1 MDKAWM
7 SKNRLS
13 HEYEAGVESFMQF
26 AMQNAN
32 DPNEIPCPCTR
43 CGNLQMKDVRTIRAH
58 LCCNGM
64 DLTYHTWIW
73 HGERSTVKNPM
84 NDSDQV
90 GPDEHKYFTKE
101 TIDMVHDAYDS
112 YAENPSQFH
121 KILEDAEKPLYSGCT
136 KFTKLTALVK
146 LFNLKAKYSWSDKSF
161 TDLLSLL
168 GEMLPDHNELPLSYY
183 DAKKSFSAL
192 GMNYVKIHACPN
204 DCILY
209 RKEFEDL
216 SNCPICG
223 MLRWKLGNNSVVN
236 EGIPAKV
243 LWYFPPIPRF
253 QRLFRNKEVSKEL
266 TWHADKRICDGYLR
280 HPADSPAW
288 KVVDHKWPDFAS
300 ESRNL
305 RLAISAD
312 GINPHS
318 LMSSAYSCW
327 PVVMITYNLPPWLC
341 MNRKF
346 MMLTLLI
353 SGPKQPGNDIEV
365 YLAPL
370 VDDLKCLWDI
380 GVDAYDAY
388 RKEYFSLR
396 AVLLWTIND
405 FPAYG
410 NMSGCV
416 VKGYQACPICGE
428 ETYSTRLKHSRKM
441 SYTGHRRFLPRN
453 HPNRRQKKAFNG
465 KQEFNPAPKPLTGL
479 EVLERVDK
487 INYRSGKMSGKLKR
501 KELETKSC
509 WKRKSIFF
517 ELEYWKLLHVRHVL
531 DVMHIEKNVCEI
543 LIGTI
548 LNVPGKTKDGVAAR
562 LDLVEMNVRTDLA
575 PKMEEN
581 RTFLPAACYTLS
593 RAEKKKL
600 CNSLFGMK
608 VPTGYSSNVKNLVS
622 MKDLK
627 LVGLKSH
634 DYHTLMQQLFPIAIR
649 DVLPKHVRDTIIR
662 LCGFFN
668 VLCNKV
674 IDVSNLDGLQREIVT
689 LLCMLEKYF
698 PPSFFDIMVHLTVH
712 LVREVKLCGPVW
724 YRQMYPF
731 ERFMKIL
738 KGYVRNRNRPEGC
751 IAECYVAEE
760 AVEFCSDY
768 MSNVHTIRIPTRH
781 RQLQLTR
788 PLSGAVVHSTSLD
801 ELHQVHRYVLENDV
815 DVDPYIEEH
824 MTFLNEKFPNKANS
838 KKWLQDEHNRAF
850 ANWLRDRV
858 GSVVGHSTCQIS
870 ERLKW
875 IARGPSNQVLKYSSY
890 LIDGVTYHTKECD
903 DTRVVQNSGVSL
915 IAKTMQVA
923 SAKDKH
929 PVVSDMIF
937 FGVIQEIWVLDYHKY
952 QVPMFKCNWVENNNG
967 IKVDDLGFTL
977 ANLKRVGFKSDS
989 FILASQAKQVFYIE
1003 DPQDPTWHVVL
1014 TTPTKEY
1021 IEFISED
1028 VLENSVIHYQS
1039 FTRGFLP
1046 MEPLDVDEK
1055 DENEPPCIR
1064 EDCDGTWEL
1073 SLGKLEV

>member
-1 MDKAWM
+1 
-7 SKNRLS
+7 
-13 HEYEAGVESFMQF
+13 
-26 AMQNAN
+26 
-32 DPNEIPCPCTR
+32 
-43 CGNLQMKDVRTIRAH
+43 
-58 LCCNGM
+58 
-64 DLTYHTWIW
+64 
-73 HGERSTVKNPM
+73 
-84 NDSDQV
+84 
-90 GPDEHKYFTKE
+90 
-101 TIDMVHDAYDS
+101 
-112 YAENPSQFH
+112 
-121 KILEDAEKPLYSGCT
+121 
-136 KFTKLTALVK
+136 
-146 LFNLKAKYSWSDKSF
+146 
-161 TDLLSLL
+161 
-168 GEMLPDHNELPLSYY
+168 
-183 DAKKSFSAL
+183 
-192 GMNYVKIHACPN
+192 
-204 DCILY
+204 
-209 RKEFEDL
+209 
-216 SNCPICG
+216 
-223 MLRWKLGNNSVVN
+223 
-236 EGIPAKV
+236 
-243 LWYFPPIPRF
+243 
-253 QRLFRNKEVSKEL
+253 
-266 TWHADKRICDGYLR
+266 
-280 HPADSPAW
+280 
-288 KVVDHKWPDFAS
+288 
-300 ESRNL
+300 
-305 RLAISAD
+305 
-312 GINPHS
+312 
-318 LMSSAYSCW
+318 MSSAYSCW

-341 MNRKF
+341 MKRKF

-353 SGPKQPGNDIEV
+353 SGPKQPGNDIDV

-370 VDDLKCLWDI
+370 VDDLKCLWEI

-396 AVLLWTIND
+396 VVLLWTIND

-453 HPNRRQKKAFNG
+453 HPYRRQKKAFNG

-487 INYRSGKMSGKLKR
+487 INYHAGKMSGKLQR

-517 ELEYWKLLHVRHVL
+517 ELEYWKHLHVRHML
-531 DVMHIEKNVCEI
+531 DVMHIEKNVCES
-543 LIGTI
+543 LIGTL

-575 PKMEEN
+575 PKTEEN
-581 RTFLPAACYTLS
+581 RTFLPAACFTLS
-593 RAEKKKL
+593 RTEKRKL

-608 VPTGYSSNVKNLVS
+608 VPTGYSSNVKNMVS

-674 IDVSNLDGLQREIVT
+674 IDVSKLDGLQREIVT

-768 MSNVHTIRIPTRH
+768 MSNVHTIGIPTRH

-788 PLSGAVVHSTSLD
+788 PLSGAVVYSTSLD
-801 ELHQVHRYVLENDV
+801 ELHQAHRYVLENDV

-824 MTFLNEKFPNKANS
+824 MTFLNEKFPNKAKS

-858 GSVVGHSTCQIS
+858 GSGFGHSTCQIS

-875 IARGPSNQVLKYSSY
+875 IACGPSNQVLKYSSY

-903 DTRVVQNSGVSL
+903 DRRVVQNSGVSL
-915 IAKTMQVA
+915 IAKTMQVV

-952 QVPMFKCNWVENNNG
+952 QVPMFKCNWVDNNNG
-967 IKVDDLGFTL
+967 IKVDDLGFML
-977 ANLKRVGFKSDS
+977 VNLKRVGFKSDS

-1064 EDCDGTWEL
+1064 EDCDGTW
-1073 SLGKLEV
+1073 VDNA

>member
-7 SKNRLS
+7 SKNILS
-13 HEYEAGVESFMQF
+13 HEYEVGVESFLQF

-58 LCCNGM
+58 LCSNGM

-90 GPDEHKYFTKE
+90 GPDEHKYFAEE

-146 LFNLKAKYSWSDKSF
+146 LFNFKAKYSWSDKSF

-183 DAKKSFSAL
+183 DAMKSFSAL

-223 MLRWKLGNNSVVN
+223 MSRWKLGNNSVVN
-236 EGIPAKV
+236 EGTPAKV
-243 LWYFPPIPRF
+243 LWYFRPIPRF
-253 QRLFRNKEVSKEL
+253 QRLFRNKDLSKEL

-341 MNRKF
+341 MKRKF

-353 SGPKQPGNDIEV
+353 SGPKQPGNDIDV

-370 VDDLKCLWDI
+370 VDDLKCLWEI

-416 VKGYQACPICGE
+416 VKGYQACPIYGE

-441 SYTGHRRFLPRN
+441 SYTSHRRFLPRN
-453 HPNRRQKKAFNG
+453 HPYRRQKKAFNG

-487 INYRSGKMSGKLKR
+487 INYRAGKMSGKLQR

-517 ELEYWKLLHVRHVL
+517 ELEYWKHLHVRHVL
-531 DVMHIEKNVCEI
+531 DVMHIEKNVCES
-543 LIGTI
+543 LIGTL

-575 PKMEEN
+575 PKTEDN
-581 RTFLPAACYTLS
+581 RTFLPAACFTLS
-593 RAEKKKL
+593 RTEKRKL

-674 IDVSNLDGLQREIVT
+674 IDVSKLDGLQREIVT
-689 LLCMLEKYF
+689 ILCMLEKYF
-698 PPSFFDIMVHLTVH
+698 PPSFFDIMAHLTVH

-768 MSNVHTIRIPTRH
+768 MSNVHTIGIPTRH

-788 PLSGAVVHSTSLD
+788 PLSGAVVYSTSLD
-801 ELHQVHRYVLENDV
+801 ELHQAHRYVLENDV
-815 DVDPYIEEH
+815 DV
-824 MTFLNEKFPNKANS
+824 
-838 KKWLQDEHNRAF
+838 
-850 ANWLRDRV
+850 
-858 GSVVGHSTCQIS
+858 GSGVGHSTCQIS

-875 IARGPSNQVLKYSSY
+875 IARGPSNEVLKYSSY

-929 PVVSDMIF
+929 PFVSDMIF

-977 ANLKRVGFKSDS
+977 VNLKRVGFKSDS

-1055 DENEPPCIR
+1055 YENEPPCIR
-1064 EDCDGTWEL
+1064 EDCDGTW
-1073 SLGKLEV
+1073 VDNA

>member
-7 SKNRLS
+7 SKNGLS
-13 HEYEAGVESFMQF
+13 HEYEAGVESFLQF

-32 DPNEIPCPCTR
+32 DPNEIPFPCTR

-90 GPDEHKYFTKE
+90 GPDEHKYFAEE

-223 MLRWKLGNNSVVN
+223 MSRWKLGNNSVVN

-288 KVVDHKWPDFAS
+288 KVVDQKWPDFAS

-341 MNRKF
+341 MKRKF
-346 MMLTLLI
+346 MMLSLLI
-353 SGPKQPGNDIEV
+353 YGPKQPGNDIYV

-370 VDDLKCLWDI
+370 VDELKCLWEI

-428 ETYSTRLKHSRKM
+428 ETYSTRLKHSRKIL
-441 SYTGHRRFLPRN
+441 YIGHRRFLPRN
-453 HPNRRQKKAFNG
+453 HPYRRQKKAFNG

-487 INYRSGKMSGKLKR
+487 INYRSGKMSGKLQR
-501 KELETKSC
+501 EELETKSC

-517 ELEYWKLLHVRHVL
+517 ELEYWKHLHVRHVL
-531 DVMHIEKNVCEI
+531 DAMHIEKNVCES
-543 LIGTI
+543 LIGTL

-562 LDLVEMNVRTDLA
+562 LD
-575 PKMEEN
+575 
-581 RTFLPAACYTLS
+581 
-593 RAEKKKL
+593 
-600 CNSLFGMK
+600 
-608 VPTGYSSNVKNLVS
+608 
-622 MKDLK
+622 
-627 LVGLKSH
+627 
-634 DYHTLMQQLFPIAIR
+634 
-649 DVLPKHVRDTIIR
+649 
-662 LCGFFN
+662 
-668 VLCNKV
+668 
-674 IDVSNLDGLQREIVT
+674 
-689 LLCMLEKYF
+689 
-698 PPSFFDIMVHLTVH
+698 
-712 LVREVKLCGPVW
+712 
-724 YRQMYPF
+724 
-731 ERFMKIL
+731 
-738 KGYVRNRNRPEGC
+738 
-751 IAECYVAEE
+751 
-760 AVEFCSDY
+760 
-768 MSNVHTIRIPTRH
+768 
-781 RQLQLTR
+781 
-788 PLSGAVVHSTSLD
+788 
-801 ELHQVHRYVLENDV
+801 
-815 DVDPYIEEH
+815 
-824 MTFLNEKFPNKANS
+824 
-838 KKWLQDEHNRAF
+838 
-850 ANWLRDRV
+850 
-858 GSVVGHSTCQIS
+858 
-870 ERLKW
+870 
-875 IARGPSNQVLKYSSY
+875 
-890 LIDGVTYHTKECD
+890 
-903 DTRVVQNSGVSL
+903 
-915 IAKTMQVA
+915 
-923 SAKDKH
+923 
-929 PVVSDMIF
+929 
-937 FGVIQEIWVLDYHKY
+937 
-952 QVPMFKCNWVENNNG
+952 
-967 IKVDDLGFTL
+967 
-977 ANLKRVGFKSDS
+977 
-989 FILASQAKQVFYIE
+989 
-1003 DPQDPTWHVVL
+1003 
-1014 TTPTKEY
+1014 
-1021 IEFISED
+1021 
-1028 VLENSVIHYQS
+1028 
-1039 FTRGFLP
+1039 
-1046 MEPLDVDEK
+1046 
-1055 DENEPPCIR
+1055 
-1064 EDCDGTWEL
+1064 
-1073 SLGKLEV
+1073 

>member
-1 MDKAWM
+1 
-7 SKNRLS
+7 
-13 HEYEAGVESFMQF
+13 
-26 AMQNAN
+26 
-32 DPNEIPCPCTR
+32 
-43 CGNLQMKDVRTIRAH
+43 
-58 LCCNGM
+58 
-64 DLTYHTWIW
+64 
-73 HGERSTVKNPM
+73 
-84 NDSDQV
+84 
-90 GPDEHKYFTKE
+90 
-101 TIDMVHDAYDS
+101 
-112 YAENPSQFH
+112 
-121 KILEDAEKPLYSGCT
+121 
-136 KFTKLTALVK
+136 
-146 LFNLKAKYSWSDKSF
+146 
-161 TDLLSLL
+161 
-168 GEMLPDHNELPLSYY
+168 MLPDHNELPLSYY

-223 MLRWKLGNNSVVN
+223 MSRWKLGNNSVVN
-236 EGIPAKV
+236 E
-243 LWYFPPIPRF
+243 
-253 QRLFRNKEVSKEL
+253 
-266 TWHADKRICDGYLR
+266 
-280 HPADSPAW
+280 ADSPAW

-305 RLAISAD
+305 RLAISVD

-341 MNRKF
+341 MKRKF

-353 SGPKQPGNDIEV
+353 SGPKQPENDIDV

-370 VDDLKCLWDI
+370 VDDLKCLWEI
-380 GVDAYDAY
+380 GVDAYEAY
-388 RKEYFSLR
+388 WKEYFSLR

-441 SYTGHRRFLPRN
+441 SYTG
-453 HPNRRQKKAFNG
+453 
-465 KQEFNPAPKPLTGL
+465 
-479 EVLERVDK
+479 
-487 INYRSGKMSGKLKR
+487 
-501 KELETKSC
+501 
-509 WKRKSIFF
+509 
-517 ELEYWKLLHVRHVL
+517 
-531 DVMHIEKNVCEI
+531 
-543 LIGTI
+543 
-548 LNVPGKTKDGVAAR
+548 KTKDGVAAR

-581 RTFLPAACYTLS
+581 RTFLPAAFYTLS
-593 RAEKKKL
+593 RAEKRKL

-622 MKDLK
+622 MKGLK
-627 LVGLKSH
+627 LVGLNSH

-649 DVLPKHVRDTIIR
+649 DVLPKHVKDTIIR

-674 IDVSNLDGLQREIVT
+674 IDVSKLDGPQREIVT

-768 MSNVHTIRIPTRH
+768 MSNVHTIGIPTRH

-788 PLSGAVVHSTSLD
+788 PLSGAEVHSTSLD
-801 ELHQVHRYVLENDV
+801 ELHQAHCYVLENDV
-815 DVDPYIEEH
+815 DVDPYIE
-824 MTFLNEKFPNKANS
+824 
-838 KKWLQDEHNRAF
+838 
-850 ANWLRDRV
+850 
-858 GSVVGHSTCQIS
+858 
-870 ERLKW
+870 
-875 IARGPSNQVLKYSSY
+875 
-890 LIDGVTYHTKECD
+890 
-903 DTRVVQNSGVSL
+903 
-915 IAKTMQVA
+915 
-923 SAKDKH
+923 
-929 PVVSDMIF
+929 
-937 FGVIQEIWVLDYHKY
+937 
-952 QVPMFKCNWVENNNG
+952 
-967 IKVDDLGFTL
+967 
-977 ANLKRVGFKSDS
+977 
-989 FILASQAKQVFYIE
+989 
-1003 DPQDPTWHVVL
+1003 
-1014 TTPTKEY
+1014 
-1021 IEFISED
+1021 
-1028 VLENSVIHYQS
+1028 
-1039 FTRGFLP
+1039 
-1046 MEPLDVDEK
+1046 
-1055 DENEPPCIR
+1055 
-1064 EDCDGTWEL
+1064 
-1073 SLGKLEV
+1073 

>member
-13 HEYEAGVESFMQF
+13 HEYEVGVDSFLQF

-58 LCCNGM
+58 LCSNGM

-73 HGERSTVKNPM
+73 HGERSTVMNPM

-90 GPDEHKYFTKE
+90 GPDEHKYFAEE

-112 YAENPSQFH
+112 YAANPSQFH

-168 GEMLPDHNELPLSYY
+168 GEMLPDHNEFPLYYY
-183 DAKKSFSAL
+183 DANKSFSAL

-223 MLRWKLGNNSVVN
+223 MSRWKLGNNSVVN
-236 EGIPAKV
+236 EGTPAKV

-280 HPADSPAW
+280 HLADLPAW
-288 KVVDHKWPDFAS
+288 KVVDHKWLDFAS

-312 GINPHS
+312 EINPHS

-341 MNRKF
+341 MKRKF

-353 SGPKQPGNDIEV
+353 FGPKQPGNDIDV

-370 VDDLKCLWDI
+370 VDDLKCLWEI
-380 GVDAYDAY
+380 GVDAYDTY

-453 HPNRRQKKAFNG
+453 HPYRRQKKAFNG

-487 INYRSGKMSGKLKR
+487 INYRAGKMIGKLQR

-517 ELEYWKLLHVRHVL
+517 ELEYWKHLHVRHVL
-531 DVMHIEKNVCEI
+531 DVMHIEKNVCES
-543 LIGTI
+543 LIGTL
-548 LNVPGKTKDGVAAR
+548 LNVPGKTKDGIAAR

-575 PKMEEN
+575 PKTEEN
-581 RTFLPAACYTLS
+581 RTFLPATCFTLS
-593 RAEKKKL
+593 RTEKRKL

-622 MKDLK
+622 MKDLE

-674 IDVSNLDGLQREIVT
+674 IDVSKLDGLQREIVT

-738 KGYVRNRNRPEGC
+738 KGYVRNRNRPKGC

-768 MSNVHTIRIPTRH
+768 MSNVHTIGIPTSH

-788 PLSGAVVHSTSLD
+788 PLSGAVVYSTSLD
-801 ELHQVHRYVLENDV
+801 ELHQAHRYVLENDV
-815 DVDPYIEEH
+815 DVDPYIE
-824 MTFLNEKFPNKANS
+824 
-838 KKWLQDEHNRAF
+838 
-850 ANWLRDRV
+850 
-858 GSVVGHSTCQIS
+858 
-870 ERLKW
+870 
-875 IARGPSNQVLKYSSY
+875 
-890 LIDGVTYHTKECD
+890 
-903 DTRVVQNSGVSL
+903 
-915 IAKTMQVA
+915 
-923 SAKDKH
+923 
-929 PVVSDMIF
+929 
-937 FGVIQEIWVLDYHKY
+937 
-952 QVPMFKCNWVENNNG
+952 
-967 IKVDDLGFTL
+967 
-977 ANLKRVGFKSDS
+977 
-989 FILASQAKQVFYIE
+989 
-1003 DPQDPTWHVVL
+1003 
-1014 TTPTKEY
+1014 
-1021 IEFISED
+1021 
-1028 VLENSVIHYQS
+1028 
-1039 FTRGFLP
+1039 
-1046 MEPLDVDEK
+1046 
-1055 DENEPPCIR
+1055 
-1064 EDCDGTWEL
+1064 
-1073 SLGKLEV
+1073 